1 MRLTALDIK
10 QQTFDKSFRGYDESE
25 VKAYL
30 SLVSNEWE
38 HLVSRQKEMEKEIKQ
53 LRQKMEQYD
62 RVQEALHETL
72 QTAKDSAEQK
82 LERARS
88 DARDKIEK
96 AEIEADQIISEARG
110 QRQEIRQSI
119 LRLLDRRKE
128 IIGGIRNYL
137 DLAQESLQ
145 QFADDDNQIFSLPN
159 DDIDEKK
166 SDVEKK
172 LEMRKKASQSANE
185 EHQTES
191 DSDHLYDES
200 EHHEP
205 KGNDLKKRHIIPGA
219 EDLDDIIDDID

>member
-1 MRLTALDIK
+1 MKLTALDIK

-38 HLVSRQKEMEKEIKQ
+38 HLISRQKEMEKEIKQ
-53 LRQKMEQYD
+53 LRQKIEQYD

-72 QTAKDSAEQK
+72 QTAKESAEQK

-119 LRLLDRRKE
+119 LRLIDRRKE

-137 DLAQESLQ
+137 ELAQESLE
-145 QFADDDNQIFSLPN
+145 QFADDDTNTFTLPN
-159 DDIDEKK
+159 EDLGEKK

-172 LEMRKKASQSANE
+172 LEMRKKASQSI
-185 EHQTES
+185 EHQQES
-191 DSDHLYDES
+191 SDDEEITDKQHTNDSSH
-200 EHHEP
+200 
-205 KGNDLKKRHIIPGA
+205 NKRQMIPGA
-219 EDLDDIIDDID
+219 EDLDDIIDELD